1 MPEQRLAR
9 ARASLPSG
17 YQFGDAIS
25 LARKNMLA
33 VLRDHV
39 ASDCRLQHCI
49 RCQVAYSEGL
59 YDKAHA

>member
-1 MPEQRLAR
+1 MPEKRLEK
-9 ARASLPSG
+9 ARASLPAD

-33 VLRDHV
+33 ALRDHI

-49 RCQVAYSEGL
+49 RCQVADSEGL